1 VIPGS
6 ERRNVA
12 VQVLH
17 ERSAETLFYL
27 LNEAIEIFAKKNRGA
42 LK

>member
-1 VIPGS
+1 MPGW
-6 ERRNVA
+6 ERRKVA
-12 VQVLH
+12 VQVQH
-17 ERSAETLFYL
+17 ERSAEVLFYP